1 MAYSVA
7 AQSITAVTAA
17 AVIAS
22 LAVFLTSAVPE
33 AKADPQMTAPL
44 QQSLAKGDRRPVLAK
59 GSACSTRAW
68 PHYEQN
74 CQFDLRRSVDDVRKV
89 RVVELTKS

>member
-7 AQSITAVTAA
+7 AQSITAATAA
-17 AVIAS
+17 ALIAG

-33 AKADPQMTAPL
+33 AKAEQLKAPL
-44 QQSLAKGDRRPVLAK
+44 EQSLGKGDRLPLLAK

-74 CQFDLRRSVDDVRKV
+74 CQFDLRRSADDLRKV
-89 RVVELTKS
+89 RVVGLTRS